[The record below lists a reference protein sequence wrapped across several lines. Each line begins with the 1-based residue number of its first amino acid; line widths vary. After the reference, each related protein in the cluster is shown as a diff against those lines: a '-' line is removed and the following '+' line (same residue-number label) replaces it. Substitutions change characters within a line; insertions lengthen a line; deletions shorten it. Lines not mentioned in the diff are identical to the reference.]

1 MANIN
6 LLPWRERLREE
17 RKKQFLVS
25 LAITAGIA
33 ALIVFGADRFF
44 VNKISNQVARNNYL
58 SQQIAALD
66 REIAE
71 IRSLQEQKREL
82 TARMEVIQNLQG
94 KRPVI
99 VRLFDELVRT
109 LPDGVYYNNLSSDE
123 TTVAIQGIA
132 ESNSRVSA
140 LMRALDDSEWFADSS
155 LRQVAAVQGATTAAG
170 ATDQERNRFE
180 LSVRITTP
188 GDANGRGVTP

>member
-17 RKKQFLVS
+17 RKQQFLVA

-33 ALIVFGADRFF
+33 GLILVLADR
-44 VNKISNQVARNNYL
+44 VLASQISNQNARNAYL
-58 SQQIAALD
+58 TEQITLLD

-71 IRSLQEQKREL
+71 IRELQQQKRDL
-82 TARMEVIQNLQG
+82 TARMTVIQDLQG
-94 KRPVI
+94 RRPVI

-109 LPDGVYYNNLSSDE
+109 LPEGIYYDRITRTEDSISIE
-123 TTVAIQGIA
+123 GIA

-140 LMRALDDSEWFADSS
+140 LMRALDDSEWFANPD
-155 LRQVAAVQGATTAAG
+155 LRQVTAENPAAADAA
-170 ATDQERNRFE
+170 DSQRNRFQ
-180 LSVRITTP
+180 LTVAITTP
-188 GDANGRGVTP
+188 GLAAPEAAP

>member
-6 LLPWRERLREE
+6 LLPWREREREE
-17 RKKQFLVS
+17 RKQQFLVS
-25 LAITAGIA
+25 LGITIGIA
-33 ALIVFGADRFF
+33 AVIVFGTDRFF
-44 VNKISNQVARNNYL
+44 VNKISNQTDRNAYL
-58 SQQIAALD
+58 TQQIANLD

-71 IRSLQEQKREL
+71 IRNLQQQKREL

-109 LPDGVYYNNLSSDE
+109 LPDGVYYNSITSDE
-123 TTVAIQGIA
+123 TNVSIQGIA

-155 LRQVAAVQGATTAAG
+155 LRQVAAVTGATNAEG
-170 ATDQERNRFE
+170 ATDLERNSFE

-188 GDANGRGVTP
+188 DGTDGEEAAQ